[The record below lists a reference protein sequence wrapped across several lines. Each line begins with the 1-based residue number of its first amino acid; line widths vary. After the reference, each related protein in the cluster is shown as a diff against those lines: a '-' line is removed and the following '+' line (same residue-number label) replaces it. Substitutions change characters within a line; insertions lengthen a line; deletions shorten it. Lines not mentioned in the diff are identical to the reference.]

1 MGVLLWAL
9 WAGLSGA
16 VAGEPA
22 PVLRVDDRVE
32 VAVERGEDWAVV
44 PAGAAGAVLI
54 GAAERGRQW
63 TLRGL
68 STDLQPTWTVT
79 HTSDD
84 RLRLEGW
91 HAEGGKVH
99 VLLHGGSSPRF
110 TVLEVGVADGTLE
123 VHSYESPARRVAF
136 VDELTVADGT
146 AWVLASRTLGGWEGR
161 NGSLFAIP
169 DGGAPRV
176 VPVAEAFDAKRVWIE
191 RLSTDPRSGRVEL
204 AGLTVKRR
212 RNTLLLAGLDDGR
225 VVDPLQM
232 SAPRGADWNPL
243 DAQRVRVD
251 GRALVVGTWAD
262 GEKGFFAQ
270 GFFVAPVEGGAVGPA
285 VRTSFTELQHFFDHL
300 PPRREARLEA
310 KAARAKAAGEDLD
323 VSQNLFVHDLYAQDG
338 QLVLVGEAWTPVY
351 RTETTTTTS
360 TTNGVTTTT
369 TTTRRIWVGNLFTH
383 AVLIGLSP
391 EGKPL
396 WDQSVQ
402 IGDVIDRQMRPH
414 VRAHIE
420 GDRVTVLHHNG
431 GKVTRR
437 VFVGGAPVA
446 EAERAVIETPEGD
459 RVKRGYESQAE
470 LWYDDQFLLWGV
482 QRVVGEDGKQTVFGV
497 SKIGPEVAAGPP
509 AGG

>member
-1 MGVLLWAL
+1 MVGVILAL
-9 WAGLSGA
+9 GLVVSGA
-16 VAGEPA
+16 VAGERA

-32 VAVERGEDWAVV
+32 VEIARGEDWAVV
-44 PAGAAGAVLI
+44 PAGVAGAVLI
-54 GAAERGRQW
+54 GAAERGREW
-63 TLRGL
+63 TLSGL
-68 STDLQPTWTVT
+68 SAELQPTWTVS
-79 HTSDD
+79 HSADD

-91 HAEGGKVH
+91 YAEGGTVH

-110 TVLEVGVADGTLE
+110 TVLEVGVADGKLE
-123 VHSYESPARRVAF
+123 VHNYESPQRRVAF

-146 AWVLASRTLGGWEGR
+146 AWVLASRNMGGWQGR
-161 NGSLFAIP
+161 NGALFAIP
-169 DGGAPRV
+169 DGGAPKV
-176 VPVAEAFDAKRVWIE
+176 VPVAEAFGAKQVWIE

-204 AGLTVKRR
+204 AGIEVKRR

-225 VVDPLQM
+225 VVEPLRVR
-232 SAPRGADWNPL
+232 APRGAGWNPL
-243 DAQRVRVD
+243 GAQRVRVE
-251 GRALVVGTWAD
+251 GRTLVVGTWAE
-262 GEKGFFAQ
+262 GEKGMYAQ
-270 GFFVAPVEGGAVGPA
+270 GFFVAPVEGGAVGPP

-300 PPRREARLEA
+300 PPRVEARREA
-310 KAARAKAAGEDLD
+310 KAARAKAAGEDLS
-323 VSQNLFVHDLYAQDG
+323 VGQNLFVHDLVEQDG
-338 QLVLVGEAWTPVY
+338 QLLLVGEAWTPVY

-369 TTTRRIWVGNLFTH
+369 TTTKRIWVGNRFTH

-402 IGDVIDRQMRPH
+402 IGDVVDRQMRPH
-414 VRAHIE
+414 VRAHVE

-437 VFVGGAPVA
+437 VFVGGAPVQ
-446 EAERAVIETPEGD
+446 EEERAVIETPEGD
-459 RVKRGYESQAE
+459 RVKRGGDSQSA

-482 QRVVGEDGKQTVFGV
+482 QRVVGEDGRQTAFGI
-497 SKIGPEVAAGPP
+497 SKVGPETPATTG

>member
-1 MGVLLWAL
+1 MGGLTVAL
-9 WAGLSGA
+9 WLGISGA
-16 VAGEPA
+16 VAGARA

-32 VAVERGEDWAVV
+32 IEVERGEDWAVV

-63 TLRGL
+63 TLSGL
-68 STDLQPTWTVT
+68 SADLQPTWTLT
-79 HTSDD
+79 HRVDD

-91 HAEGGKVH
+91 SVEGGKVH

-110 TVLEVGVADGTLE
+110 TVLEVGVADGSLE
-123 VHSYESPARRVAF
+123 VHTHESPERRVAF

-161 NGSLFAIP
+161 NGALFAIP
-169 DGGAPRV
+169 DGGAPTA
-176 VPVAEAFDAKRVWIE
+176 VPVAEAFGAKRVWIE

-204 AGLTVKRR
+204 AGLEVKRR

-225 VVDPLQM
+225 MIDPLRI
-232 SAPRGADWNPL
+232 SAPRGAGWNPL
-243 DAQRVRVD
+243 GAQRVQVE
-251 GRALVVGTWAD
+251 GRALVVGTWAEGD
-262 GEKGFFAQ
+262 KGMFAQ
-270 GFFVAPVEGGAVGPA
+270 GFFVAPVEGGVVGPA
-285 VRTSFTELQHFFDHL
+285 VRTSFTDLQHFFDHL
-300 PPRREARLEA
+300 PPRAEARREA
-310 KAARAKAAGEDLD
+310 KAARAKAAGEDLS
-323 VSQNLFVHDLYAQDG
+323 VGQNLFVHDLVEQDG
-338 QLVLVGEAWTPVY
+338 QLVLVGEAWSPVY
-351 RTETTTTTS
+351 RTETTTTST

-402 IGDVIDRQMRPH
+402 IGDVVDRQMRPH

-437 VFVGGAPVA
+437 VFVGGAPVQ
-446 EAERAVIETPEGD
+446 EEERAVIETPEGD
-459 RVKRGYESQAE
+459 RVKRGFDSQAA

-482 QRVVGEDGKQTVFGV
+482 QRVVGEDGRQTVFGV
-497 SKIGPEVAAGPP
+497 TKVGPETPSTPP
-509 AGG
+509 RGG